1 MVGKQ
6 YAGTKTEKVRV
17 VGKIKFQNSKSHYKS
32 KTYSQQIMVE
42 ENNST
47 VLREERNRNSD
58 NGIRRRPNI
67 CKTNIRV
74 IAKTKT
80 STRKQYIRWNFKRS

>member
-17 VGKIKFQNSKSHYKS
+17 GKIKFQNSKNHYKS

-42 ENNST
+42 ENNSI
-47 VLREERNRNSD
+47 VLREERNRNWD

-67 CKTNIRV
+67 CTTNTRV
-74 IAKTKT
+74 IAKTKS

>member
-17 VGKIKFQNSKSHYKS
+17 GKIKFQNSKNHYKS

-47 VLREERNRNSD
+47 VLRET
-58 NGIRRRPNI
+58 GIMALGEDQI
-67 CKTNIRV
+67 FAQQT
-74 IAKTKT
+74 
-80 STRKQYIRWNFKRS
+80 QE

>member
-1 MVGKQ
+1 MRKGSGRQ
-6 YAGTKTEKVRV
+6 NKVPELQKPLQV
-17 VGKIKFQNSKSHYKS
+17 EA
-32 KTYSQQIMVE
+32 YSQQIMAE

-47 VLREERNRNSD
+47 VLREERNRNWD

-67 CKTNIRV
+67 CTTNTRV
-74 IAKTKT
+74 IAKTKS